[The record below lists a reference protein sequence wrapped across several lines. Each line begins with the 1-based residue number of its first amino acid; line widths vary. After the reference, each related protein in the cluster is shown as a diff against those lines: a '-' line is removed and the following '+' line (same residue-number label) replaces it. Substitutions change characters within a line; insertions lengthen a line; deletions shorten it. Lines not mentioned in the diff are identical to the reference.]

1 MNPFMIAVEEGHL
14 EVVNAMMEKDPGLV
28 SLPMGSGS
36 TMIHWALEK
45 DHHRSVFFKVH
56 FNIFII
62 SLRNTNWTQF
72 EHLQGF
78 NAALL
83 TAKDSQRNTVAH
95 LVAASGNT
103 EVFEV
108 KILIYYRRYK
118 WVMKHLLLYMNR

>member
-1 MNPFMIAVEEGHL
+1 MIAVEEGHL

-45 DHHRSVFFKVH
+45 DHHRSAFFKVY

-62 SLRNTNWTQF
+62 SLWATNWTQF

-78 NAALL
+78 IEENAEALL

-108 KILIYYRRYK
+108 KILMYYSRYD
-118 WVMKHLLLYMNR
+118 WVMKHY